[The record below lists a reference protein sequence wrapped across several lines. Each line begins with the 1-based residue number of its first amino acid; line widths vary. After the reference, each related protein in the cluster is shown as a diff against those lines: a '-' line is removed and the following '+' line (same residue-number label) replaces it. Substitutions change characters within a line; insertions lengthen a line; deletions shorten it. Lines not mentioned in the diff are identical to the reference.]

1 MPTILKRSLT
11 MKRTKTQKKQKM
23 VLIASLAVVGLM
35 VILSVAMMLTSDEK
49 FTVKAYN
56 VQEKSLDHL
65 SLQDANTGLV
75 DELLDP
81 MSMADDQLNMDSL
94 EELDYDKLFVQQ
106 PNAEVPEPA
115 TMSLLALGGT
125 ALLRRRRRNRRSRK

>member
-1 MPTILKRSLT
+1 

>member
-1 MPTILKRSLT
+1 

-115 TMSLLALGGT
+115 TMSLMVFGAIGMI
-125 ALLRRRRRNRRSRK
+125 AREKRRN